1 MESSNLSLIKN
12 KPVIFFDRGL
22 HDIFAYLNYVKKSY
36 DSMNIKLEKYSYD
49 IAFILP
55 PWKEIY
61 KTDSERKETY
71 EQSIE
76 IYRCIK
82 KIYEE
87 YEIPL
92 YEIKPDTLENRVI
105 EIFKYLK
112 LNHFINF

>member
-1 MESSNLSLIKN
+1 M
-12 KPVIFFDRGL
+12 
-22 HDIFAYLNYVKKSY
+22 DIT
-36 DSMNIKLEKYSYD
+36 DIKLAAINLAALVISFTE
-49 IAFILP
+49 IEVILKICLLTVSIGYTITT
-55 PWKEIY
+55 WKEIY

-76 IYRCIK
+76 IYRYIK

-87 YEIPL
+87 YKIPL